1 MMNVGII
8 GLGLMGSSL
17 ALAINKYCQDINI
30 YGYDKNRENLDYV
43 LSNSII
49 TDVLNKDRLSVL
61 DLIFLAVPVRASI
74 EVVEEIRPYLNA
86 ERTLL
91 TDLGSTKSYICR
103 EIKERFPDLY
113 FIGGHPMTGR
123 ETSGPFTADADLFLN
138 KSYLL
143 ISDSGGRD
151 SREEKLIRI
160 LERIGARIIFIDSER
175 HDDLVALTSHL
186 PHLIATALMNE
197 VIKYER
203 EFPEISKLMGQGF
216 RDFTRI
222 AASSPEVWRDIFLTN
237 REFII
242 DKIDRIIN
250 ALQFFKNSLL
260 QEEERELTILLEA
273 AREKRALLQ
282 KELWEGTNNVL

>member
-1 MMNVGII
+1 MMNIGII

-17 ALAINKYCQDINI
+17 ALAINKYCQDIII
-30 YGYDKNRENLDYV
+30 YGNDKNRGNLDYV
-43 LSNSII
+43 LANNII
-49 TDVLNKDRLSVL
+49 TDVLNIDRLSRL
-61 DLIFLAVPVRASI
+61 DILFLAVPVRASI
-74 EVVEEIRPYLNA
+74 EVLEEIRPYLNA
-86 ERTLL
+86 ERTLI

-103 EIKERFPDLY
+103 EMKERFPDLK

-123 ETSGPFTADADLFLN
+123 ETSGPDTADADLFLN

-143 ISDSGGRD
+143 INEPALK
-151 SREEKLIRI
+151 REGKILIEI
-160 LERIGARIIFIDSER
+160 LEKIGARIIFIDSER

-186 PHLIATALMNE
+186 PHLIAIALMNE
-197 VIKYER
+197 VIKYEE

-222 AASSPEVWRDIFLTN
+222 AASSPVVWRDIFLTN

-250 ALQFFKNSLL
+250 TLLFFKTSLL
-260 QEEERELTILLEA
+260 QEEEGELKGIMEA
-273 AREKRALLQ
+273 ARKKRTLLQ
-282 KELWEGTNNVL
+282 KELWEEANNVL

>member
-1 MMNVGII
+1 MMNIGII

-17 ALAINKYCQDINI
+17 ALAINKYCQDIII
-30 YGYDKNRENLDYV
+30 YGNDKNRGNLDYV
-43 LSNSII
+43 LANNII
-49 TDVLNKDRLSVL
+49 ADVLNIDRLSRL
-61 DLIFLAVPVRASI
+61 DILFLAVPVRASI
-74 EVVEEIRPYLNA
+74 EVLEEIRPYLNA
-86 ERTLL
+86 ERTLI

-103 EIKERFPDLY
+103 EMKERFPDLK

-123 ETSGPFTADADLFLN
+123 ETSGPDTADEDLFLN

-143 ISDSGGRD
+143 INEPALK
-151 SREEKLIRI
+151 REGKILIEI
-160 LERIGARIIFIDSER
+160 LEKIGARIIFIDSER

-186 PHLIATALMNE
+186 PHLIAIALMNE
-197 VIKYER
+197 VIKYEE

-222 AASSPEVWRDIFLTN
+222 AASSPVVWRDIFLTN

-250 ALQFFKNSLL
+250 TLLFFKTSLL
-260 QEEERELTILLEA
+260 QEEEGELKGIMEA
-273 AREKRALLQ
+273 ARKKRTLLQ
-282 KELWEGTNNVL
+282 KELWEEANNVL